1 MAAKLHAAWPQQAA
15 GGVALGMAVRWRGEG
30 SQHQGKRPYQEDS
43 WKLVPLADGSLLAI
57 VADGMGGH
65 AGGAVASKLAVDAF
79 VHAIEQGGGL
89 ADGLN
94 DANEAVRVGAEGKP
108 DLTGMGATIV
118 AALVRGDEV
127 RWISVGDSPFYL
139 VTAGKLEQLNA
150 DHSMA
155 PQIDALVARGM
166 LTAEEAEHHPGRHT
180 LREAVMGE
188 PLTLIDKGSRRLG
201 PADRL
206 LLCSDGVQTLANEQI
221 ASLAARPASGMIEA
235 VLAAAKEHQ
244 DNVTVIKLERGA

>member
-1 MAAKLHAAWPQQAA
+1 MAI
-15 GGVALGMAVRWRGEG
+15 RWRGEG

-94 DANEAVRVGAEGKP
+94 DANEAVRVGAAGKP
-108 DLTGMGATIV
+108 DLNGMGATVV

-206 LLCSDGVQTLANEQI
+206 LLCSDGVQSLANEQI
-221 ASLAARPASGMIEA
+221 ASLAARPADSMIEA

-244 DNVTVIKLERGA
+244 DNVTIIKLERGA

>member
-1 MAAKLHAAWPQQAA
+1 MAAELHAARPQQAA
-15 GGVALGMAVRWRGEG
+15 GGLALGMAGQWRGEG

-43 WKLVPLADGSLLAI
+43 WALVTLGDGSLLAI

-65 AGGAVASKLAVDAF
+65 AGGAVASRLAVEAF
-79 VHAIEQGGGL
+79 VHAVEQGGGL
-89 ADGLN
+89 ADGLQGAN
-94 DANEAVRVGAEGKP
+94 DAVRQGIEGKP
-108 DLTGMGATIV
+108 SLDGMGATVV
-118 AALVRGDEV
+118 AAQVRGDEV

-139 VTAGKLEQLNA
+139 VTQGKLERLNA

-180 LREAVMGE
+180 LREAVMGD

-201 PADRL
+201 AGDRL
-206 LLCSDGVQTLANEQI
+206 LLCSDGVQTLTAEQI
-221 ASLAARPASGMIEA
+221 AAQSVRPASTLVEA
-235 VLAAAKEHQ
+235 VLAAARDHQ
-244 DNVTVIKLERGA
+244 DNVTVVKLERSA

>member
-1 MAAKLHAAWPQQAA
+1 MAA
-15 GGVALGMAVRWRGEG
+15 RWRGEG
-30 SQHQGKRPYQEDS
+30 GQHQGARPYQEDS
-43 WKLVPLADGSLLAI
+43 WRLTTLGDGTLLAV

-65 AGGAVASKLAVDAF
+65 AGGAVASRLAVEAF
-79 VHAIEQGGGL
+79 VHSVEQGGAL
-89 ADGLN
+89 ADGLA
-94 DANEAVRVGAEGKP
+94 DANAAIGKGAAGKP
-108 DLTGMGATIV
+108 DLSGMGATLV
-118 AALVRGDEV
+118 AAQLRGDEV

-139 VTAGKLEQLNA
+139 VEAGRLERLNA

-201 PADRL
+201 PDARL
-206 LLCSDGVQTLANEQI
+206 LLCSDGVQSLKPEQI
-221 ASLAARPASGMIEA
+221 LAQAALPVDRIVSA
-235 VLAAAKEHQ
+235 VLGAAKEHQ
-244 DNVTVIKLERGA
+244 DNITVVKLERAR